1 MRISDWSSDVCSSDL
16 ELRRADGTAVWCRL
30 QSSVLCD
37 DDGEPV
43 AIVAHVQDIEAE
55 RAAAE
60 ALRSKTRWFSA
71 IVERSHD
78 MIVLNDAGGR
88 ISWVRPAAGQLLGSE
103 PSELT
108 GTDALSLVHEA
119 HQAAGIAGLEG
130 VRRGESVRVKYRV

>member
-78 MIVLNDAGGR
+78 MIVLIDAGGR
-88 ISWVRPAAGQLLGSE
+88 ISWVSPSAGQLLRSE
-103 PSELT
+103 EHTSELQ
-108 GTDALSLVHEA
+108 SLMR
-119 HQAAGIAGLEG
+119 I
-130 VRRGESVRVKYRV
+130 SY